1 MSGCSNERDKIH
13 VAYSLI
19 LPSGVRD
26 ELGGYLTSVEP
37 ASIESETALK
47 LKASGLAKVESA
59 VIKQINQ
66 RYHCL

>member
-1 MSGCSNERDKIH
+1 MDYR
-13 VAYSLI
+13 
-19 LPSGVRD
+19 
-26 ELGGYLTSVEP
+26 GYLTSGEP

-66 RYHCL
+66 PTLSLSVTT